1 MQWLLDNWQTIALI
15 VTGTISVASII
26 VKLTP
31 TQKDDAVLAQV
42 IKFLAVIGL
51 NKDPLVKPQDPTKL

>member
-1 MQWLLDNWQTIALI
+1 MQWLIDNWQTIALI

-31 TQKDDAVLAQV
+31 TQADDAVLAQV
-42 IKFLAVIGL
+42 VKFLAVIGL
-51 NKDPLVKPQDPTKL
+51 NKDPLTK

>member
-1 MQWLLDNWQTIALI
+1 MQWLIDNWQTIALI

-31 TQKDDAVLAQV
+31 TQADDAVLAQV

-51 NKDPLVKPQDPTKL
+51 NKDPLTK

>member
-1 MQWLLDNWQTIALI
+1 MQWLIDNWQSIALI
-15 VTGTISVASII
+15 VTGTVTVASII

-31 TQKDDAVLAQV
+31 TQKDDAVLAQI

-51 NKDPLVKPQDPTKL
+51 NKDPLTK